1 MNEKLWWYVAR
12 SSGIVAWGLVAAS
25 VFWGLFLSTRVLSKR
40 PTPAWL
46 LDLHKFLGGTSVA
59 FTGVHLL
66 ALVADSYAHFDV
78 VDLLVPMAS
87 EWKPGP
93 VAWGVVGFYLLVAI
107 EATSLF
113 MRRIPRAWWRA
124 VHMTSF
130 LLFVLSTVHAFTA
143 GTDRGNVSM
152 QWAALVVSAVFIFL
166 VAYRQAAPR
175 RGRGGRRA
183 KPATGTPA
191 PATRTAPRTPHPAS

>member
-46 LDLHKFLGGTSVA
+46 LDLHRFLGGTSIV
-59 FTGVHLL
+59 FTAVHLV
-66 ALVADSYAHFDV
+66 ALVADSYAHFDI

-107 EATSLF
+107 EITSVF
-113 MRRIPRAWWRA
+113 MRRIPRKWWRA
-124 VHMTSF
+124 VHSTSF
-130 LLFVLSTVHAFTA
+130 LLFILSTVHAFAA
-143 GTDRGNVSM
+143 GSDRRNPAM
-152 QWAALVVSAVFIFL
+152 QWAALLMCTVFIFL

-175 RGRGGRRA
+175 RGRASGR
-183 KPATGTPA
+183 PA
-191 PATRTAPRTPHPAS
+191 PAARTAPRTPHPAP